1 VQLKPNMGEKST
13 KCLSISAVTLSAA
26 ALTVSLVLLGW
37 TVLVEKS
44 DFGDIEQ
51 LRKRL
56 EDLETEH
63 DYILDK
69 EVSPA
74 SKLLTS
80 APSLCSLLPDPG
92 PCGSLVSRWYYL
104 PREEDCIQFPWGGC
118 QGNDNNFVSLDQCRA
133 ACQVPQDKPLS
144 ASQRSVLPIP
154 TLPPLPALKENFS
167 PSDCQLGPAAGPC
180 EDRITRYYHEGGQCN
195 SFQYGG
201 CSGNGNNFFS
211 MSECER
217 YCGEDVHQEQ
227 VLRRENQDE
236 GVRKRHRVDSCS
248 LPEDL
253 GTCAGSHTRF
263 RWDKEAKECVAFAW
277 TGCGGNSN
285 NYRTR
290 QKCWKR
296 CGRDVI

>member
-1 VQLKPNMGEKST
+1 MQEVN
-13 KCLSISAVTLSAA
+13 ISMIIMLRRF
-26 ALTVSLVLLGW
+26 LT
-37 TVLVEKS
+37 
-44 DFGDIEQ
+44 
-51 LRKRL
+51 
-56 EDLETEH
+56 
-63 DYILDK
+63 
-69 EVSPA
+69 
-74 SKLLTS
+74 
-80 APSLCSLLPDPG
+80 
-92 PCGSLVSRWYYL
+92 
-104 PREEDCIQFPWGGC
+104 
-118 QGNDNNFVSLDQCRA
+118 
-133 ACQVPQDKPLS
+133 
-144 ASQRSVLPIP
+144 
-154 TLPPLPALKENFS
+154 FS
-167 PSDCQLGPAAGPC
+167 
-180 EDRITRYYHEGGQCN
+180 H

-285 NYRTR
+285 NYR
-290 QKCWKR
+290 QKAHPEL
-296 CGRDVI
+296 